1 MRFTS
6 EYEARLDV
14 KLRVFVPSVY
24 RKILL
29 VCEQQTL
36 YLRKDIFEDCIVAY
50 TETVWEEQVKFLESR
65 LDQGQQLDRMVFR
78 RFISETKRVDI
89 DQSGRILIPK
99 SLIDLTGIESD
110 VLFKGVYNFFEIW
123 PKEKTGDCIVE
134 DDIYQ
139 KKISELYS
147 RKALV

>member
-14 KLRVFVPSVY
+14 KSRVFVPSSY

-29 VCEQQTL
+29 AGEQQTL

-50 TETVWEEQVKFLESR
+50 PEPVWDKEVKFLESR

-78 RFISETKRVDI
+78 RFISETKKVDI
-89 DQSGRILIPK
+89 DQSGRILLPK
-99 SLIDLTGIESD
+99 SLIDLTGIEFD

-123 PKEKTGDCIVE
+123 PNEKVGDCIVE

-147 RKALV
+147 RKA